1 MYHHKF
7 VHELALDIYIL
18 LLRLVNIVGVAIL
31 MENMVFQLV
40 VILLALE
47 IQILFVVVVG
57 QIVFIPILILRLV

>member
-7 VHELALDIYIL
+7 VHKLAPDIFIL
-18 LLRLVNIVGVAIL
+18 QFKLVNIVGVAIL

-40 VILLALE
+40 VILLASE

-57 QIVFIPILILRLV
+57 QIVFTP

>member
-1 MYHHKF
+1 VHK
-7 VHELALDIYIL
+7 LAPDIFIL
-18 LLRLVNIVGVAIL
+18 QFKLVNIVGVAIL

-57 QIVFIPILILRLV
+57 LIVFLLQVNIIKNQ